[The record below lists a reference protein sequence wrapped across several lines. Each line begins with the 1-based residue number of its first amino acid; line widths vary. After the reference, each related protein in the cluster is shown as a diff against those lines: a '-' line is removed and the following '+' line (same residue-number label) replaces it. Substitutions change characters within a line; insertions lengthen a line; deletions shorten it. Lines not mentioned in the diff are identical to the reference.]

1 MAYSTDIYS
10 AAWFRTMNKIS
21 PLLSDIVRLN
31 ARAVESREQ
40 CALCGCGNA
49 DSHDLLV
56 RGHLISLSTCGKCYA
71 LHSSAFRANMVAASL
86 IAHNVVRDVFS
97 TDAFSSPQTA

>member
-1 MAYSTDIYS
+1 MSSSDVYS
-10 AAWFRTMNKIS
+10 AAWFRTMAKIS

-31 ARAVESREQ
+31 SKAVESREQ

-56 RGHLISLSTCGKCYA
+56 KGHLIALSTCDKCYA
-71 LHSSAFRANMVAASL
+71 LHGSAFRANMVAASM
-86 IAHNVVRDVFS
+86 IAHTAIRDVFS
-97 TDAFSSPQTA
+97 TDNYSSPQTA